1 MRSAIPVEVK
11 QVARGYIVKYR
22 SDAQVN
28 YIMQNSIYSQ
38 LQARN
43 LTPDLTNDARYHREL
58 LVPDVPESLYELQ
71 KEVLLS
77 ELEHQNN
84 IKILQITPFS
94 PQYSSR
100 KYFKIILETCE
111 AKENLISRGIIY
123 LRNVRL
129 HVGHSCPTPPDRT
142 STRQSRDN
150 PPIQDVPVV
159 PARDTSSNMQQSQR
173 NHWGNLP
180 AEQSSTSDGHSMNI
194 RSLSN
199 SSYPS
204 ETIYSFHAQSFK
216 TICSYLCTGPINPE
230 MFVFQYNLMLD
241 HYGYPKISIPDNL

>member
-1 MRSAIPVEVK
+1 MAEIYIRDDLYARDSTISRVSSEGIKRVLYDVRSAIPVEVK

-77 ELEHQNN
+77 ELEHQNS

-94 PQYSSR
+94 PR
-100 KYFKIILETCE
+100 
-111 AKENLISRGIIY
+111 
-123 LRNVRL
+123 
-129 HVGHSCPTPPDRT
+129 
-142 STRQSRDN
+142 
-150 PPIQDVPVV
+150 
-159 PARDTSSNMQQSQR
+159 
-173 NHWGNLP
+173 
-180 AEQSSTSDGHSMNI
+180 
-194 RSLSN
+194 
-199 SSYPS
+199 
-204 ETIYSFHAQSFK
+204 
-216 TICSYLCTGPINPE
+216 
-230 MFVFQYNLMLD
+230 
-241 HYGYPKISIPDNL
+241 